1 MLHRISA
8 EIAKIHYD
16 FLLNKLAVAWT
27 PDGVMYMGTN
37 KLHILCNPFDY
48 LMLDLQTLLEQE
60 SLRGN
65 SN

>member
-27 PDGVMYMGTN
+27 PDGVM
-37 KLHILCNPFDY
+37 FDY